1 MRLERLFPNTLPT
14 PRLRLLLVHAAY
26 KEGGPAAEARFDAG
40 VAGYEARS
48 FRGCGVFTSE
58 PFEVSD
64 DADSVQ
70 MLTRSSQV
78 GEFYTMMPP
87 QVPPMG
93 DDANRNLHTAD
104 LMIYDEEKD
113 QHVRI
118 TWRDALAA
126 TCASD
131 GKLPSDT
138 KVSCGNGE
146 AMSLSDWRD
155 AAEDI
160 AKYSSGVDD
169 KGKKVTEIPKW
180 DDLKKDIRIV
190 VARPFIEHLMHN
202 VILAVAGRETGATLF
217 GPADMQL
224 SANTQVKTIEGACRA
239 RAHTRHSASHL
250 WPLPASR

>member
-70 MLTRSSQV
+70 MLTRSSQI

-93 DDANRNLHTAD
+93 DGANRNLHTAD

-131 GKLPSDT
+131 GKLPEGT
-138 KVSCGNGE
+138 KVSCGGVDGMELSAWLEE
-146 AMSLSDWRD
+146 A
-155 AAEDI
+155 EKI
-160 AKYSSGVDD
+160 AQYSSGKDADGIDVAVPEY
-169 KGKKVTEIPKW
+169 GT
-180 DDLKKDIRIV
+180 LKKDIRIV

-239 RAHTRHSASHL
+239 RAHTRHSALHP